1 MGVFI
6 FEAQDVDVVGSPVA
20 YASFRTATTVIYL
33 ANCGREKAKGLSTS
47 PAVLSRIIKATDL
60 NWSIGAVAKL
70 NYLILTT
77 MSGQSLKITLG
88 NIIYICQATG
98 ISLLTEWI
106 EKKQD
111 AHDMEI
117 ERQVDELLILQENE
131 GY

>member
-1 MGVFI
+1 MSFGFFTFLVRNPD
-6 FEAQDVDVVGSPVA
+6 FENS
-20 YASFRTATTVIYL
+20 
-33 ANCGREKAKGLSTS
+33 
-47 PAVLSRIIKATDL
+47 
-60 NWSIGAVAKL
+60 
-70 NYLILTT
+70 TT
-77 MSGQSLKITLG
+77 MSGQSLRNTLG
-88 NIIYICQATG
+88 NIIFICQATG

>member
-1 MGVFI
+1 
-6 FEAQDVDVVGSPVA
+6 
-20 YASFRTATTVIYL
+20 
-33 ANCGREKAKGLSTS
+33 
-47 PAVLSRIIKATDL
+47 
-60 NWSIGAVAKL
+60 
-70 NYLILTT
+70 
-77 MSGQSLKITLG
+77 MSGQSLRNTLG
-88 NIIYICQATG
+88 NIVYICQATG